1 MIGIVDYDFVFT
13 EKGSNLPSLG
23 AMKMAS
29 FLKKEQPQLLLSL
42 NQVPLCEKVYFFSEM
57 SLDNFPLEIIT
68 AENLIAYG
76 NAFSE
81 EFPRLA
87 HHMVPDTKLYRKY
100 IQQEVA
106 AEWMS
111 VAKGLDILDSTYYLA
126 KANDELL
133 PIPAAPARK
142 KFYLYDKDFL
152 SYPDCWEIFDNIMK
166 KRPSTI
172 YSVEPLLCHTMKQF
186 LFLREEYEKVSR
198 SNKIILDYFVPL
210 HQFDTYFSKYKLKL
224 LGEITK
230 DSNVC
235 IYIGKPYGVQ
245 AFGEIFYIRNMVY
258 SLNLLLSYYSRNIPI
273 KVEIYEPPLGYQNP
287 FEELYLGIREW
298 ANNKNWDTTL
308 RASLTRIKKRKEQLN
323 RLLEKHKIFN
333 QFLDESKNSVKN
345 KRGIWTIV

>member
-1 MIGIVDYDFVFT
+1 MIGIVDYDFVFA

-23 AMKMAS
+23 AMKMAT
-29 FLKKEQPQLLLSL
+29 FLQKEQPQLLLSL

-57 SLDNFPLEIIT
+57 PLDSFPLEIIT
-68 AENLIAYG
+68 AENLVAYG
-76 NAFSE
+76 AVFSE

-87 HHMVPDTKLYRKY
+87 HHMMPDTRLYRKY

-106 AEWMS
+106 AERMS
-111 VAKGLDILDSTYYLA
+111 VSKGLDILDSTYYLA
-126 KANDELL
+126 KVNDELL

-152 SYPDCWEIFDNIMK
+152 SYSDCWTIFDSIMK

-198 SNKIILDYFVPL
+198 SNKIILDYYVPL
-210 HQFDTYFSKYKLKL
+210 HQFDAYFSKYKLKL

-230 DSNVC
+230 ESNVC
-235 IYIGKPYGVQ
+235 VYIGKPYGAQ
-245 AFGEIFYIRNMVY
+245 AFGEVFYIRNMVY
-258 SLNLLLSYYSRNIPI
+258 CLNLLFSYYSRNIPI

-287 FEELYLGIREW
+287 FEELYIGIREW
-298 ANNKNWDTTL
+298 ANNKNWDITL
-308 RASLTRIKKRKEQLN
+308 RASLTRIKRRKEQLN
-323 RLLEKHKIFN
+323 QLLEKHRIFN